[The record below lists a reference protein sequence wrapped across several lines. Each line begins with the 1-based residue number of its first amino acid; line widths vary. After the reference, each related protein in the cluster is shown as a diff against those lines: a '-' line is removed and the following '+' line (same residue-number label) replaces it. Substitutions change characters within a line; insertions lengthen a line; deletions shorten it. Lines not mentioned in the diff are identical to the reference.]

1 MRKSLFHIPGS
12 YKLLLYI
19 FLCLNFLPCVI
30 YGQEVSAKQQ
40 QKADYAQIF
49 GYKYTNAVTF
59 LYRNYWIWDSLEAH
73 QIDPAFAMA
82 IVFPEIIRYSEIKDK
97 IEKGGLFSLYIYYG
111 EKYANFS
118 VGEFQMKPSFARQL
132 EEDLTKLPKSKAR
145 HYPAINTADIQN
157 ARKERVMRLDNLQWQ
172 VRYLALFIHIMDERY
187 KNKQWATNAE
197 KLKFYATA
205 YNYGY
210 TRPYEEILEVINK
223 KNFHLGWA
231 SMGERYCYADISI
244 NYALNALKINY

>member
-1 MRKSLFHIPGS
+1 MKKSLFHIPGS

-19 FLCLNFLPCVI
+19 FLCLNFLPCKI
-30 YGQEVSAKQQ
+30 YGQEVSSTQLHTT
-40 QKADYAQIF
+40 DYAQIF
-49 GYKYTNAVTF
+49 GSKYTNAVKF
-59 LYRNYWIWDSLEAH
+59 LYQNHWIWDSLKMR
-73 QIDPAFAMA
+73 QVDPAFAIA

-132 EEDLTKLPKSKAR
+132 EEDLAKLPKRKAR
-145 HYPAINTADIQN
+145 QYQAINAANVQN
-157 ARKERVMRLDNLQWQ
+157 ARKERVIRLDDLQWQ

-187 KNKQWATNAE
+187 KKQQWTSNAE
-197 KLKFYATA
+197 KLKFYASA

-210 TRPYEEILEVINK
+210 TKPYAAINEVINK
-223 KNFHLGWA
+223 KNFHLGWTTI
-231 SMGERYCYADISI
+231 GERYCYADISL
-244 NYALNALKINY
+244 NYALNNLKDNY